1 MIQFRALSLARGQ
14 RTLIEDANLSIA
26 THSKVGLVGA
36 NGSGKSSLF
45 GLIRGHY
52 ESELGDVLLPK
63 NVAISA
69 IEQEVPSSEQG
80 ALEFVLD
87 GHQAYR
93 ALEIKMSQA
102 EQEERFDD
110 IAHLYPQ
117 WEALRADTIPVQ
129 ARKILHG
136 LGFSHEQMTWPVN
149 QFSGGWRV
157 RLQLAKTLIHPGELL
172 LLDEPTNHLDLEAIL
187 WLEKWC
193 AEFPG
198 TLIIIAHDTVFL
210 DNIVD
215 SILHLENRKL
225 TYYKGDYSTFVRV
238 RAEKIALNQKQREKQ
253 LKERAHLESFI
264 NRFKAKASKAKQAQ
278 SRVKRLEKME
288 DVAALHVSSPFQ
300 FKFYEVE
307 APNPIVRIQKGTV
320 GYDKPLLSNISFYLG
335 PGDRIALLGK
345 NGQGKSTFVKL
356 LAQELSLME
365 GDCHM
370 AQGIRVGYF
379 AQHQVEAL
387 PQELTPYE
395 FIQKQSNMEP
405 QALRNFLGSF
415 NFSDEKALSQIKVL
429 SGGERARLSFA
440 SLVLHKPHLI
450 LLDEPTNHLD
460 LEMREA
466 LALALYQFNGA
477 LVVVSHDR
485 AFIESCCDTLCLID
499 QGKVQ
504 TFDGTLLDYA
514 QWATQKETKAKEI
527 ANGPKDD
534 PFKLKKK
541 LTNRIKKL
549 EQEIERL
556 SQKLSNYE
564 TKIADPKLYESSEK
578 TQLDRL
584 LKEQHDTQ
592 LLLQAKEKAWEE
604 AISQLEE
611 EC

>member
-26 THSKVGLVGA
+26 PNSKVGLVGA

-52 ESELGDVLLPK
+52 ESELGEVLIPK
-63 NVAISA
+63 NLSISA
-69 IEQEVPSSEQG
+69 IEQEVPSSEQS
-80 ALEFVLD
+80 ALDFVLD
-87 GHQAYR
+87 GHQSYR
-93 ALEIKMSQA
+93 ALQVQMSQA
-102 EQEERFDD
+102 EKEERFDEV
-110 IAHLYPQ
+110 AHLYPQ
-117 WEALRADTIPVQ
+117 WEAIHAPTIPVQ
-129 ARKILHG
+129 AKKILHG
-136 LGFSHEQMTWPVN
+136 LGFSHDQMEWRVN

-157 RLQLAKTLIHPGELL
+157 RLPLAKTLINPGDLL

-215 SILHLENRKL
+215 SIVHLENRCL
-225 TYYKGDYSTFVRV
+225 TFYKGNYSTFVRI
-238 RAEKIALNQKQREKQ
+238 RAEKIALNQKMREKQ

-288 DVAALHVSSPFQ
+288 DIAALHTASPFQ
-300 FKFYEVE
+300 FTFYEVD
-307 APNPIVRIQKGTV
+307 APNPIVRVQKGTL
-320 GYDKPLLSNISFYLG
+320 GYDAPLLSNISFYLG

-365 GDCHM
+365 GECHV
-370 AQGIRVGYF
+370 AHGIKIGYF

-387 PQELTPYE
+387 PQEQTPYE
-395 FIQKQSNMEP
+395 FIQKQSQMEP

-415 NFSDEKALSQIKVL
+415 NFSDEKALSKIKVL

-440 SLVLHKPHLI
+440 SLVLQKPHLI

-466 LALALYQFNGA
+466 LSLALYQFNGA

-499 QGKVQ
+499 EGKVQ
-504 TFDGTLLDYA
+504 TFDGTLQDYA
-514 QWATQKETKAKEI
+514 QWATQKEVKPKQAIKAPKE
-527 ANGPKDD
+527 DS
-534 PFKLKKK
+534 FKLKKQ
-541 LTNRIKKL
+541 LTNRVKKL
-549 EQEIERL
+549 EQDIESL
-556 SQKLSNYE
+556 SAKLCDYE
-564 TKIADPKLYESSEK
+564 TQIADPKIYESSEK
-578 TQLDRL
+578 KHLDRL

-592 LLLQAKEKAWEE
+592 LLLQAKEQAWEE

-611 EC
+611 ES